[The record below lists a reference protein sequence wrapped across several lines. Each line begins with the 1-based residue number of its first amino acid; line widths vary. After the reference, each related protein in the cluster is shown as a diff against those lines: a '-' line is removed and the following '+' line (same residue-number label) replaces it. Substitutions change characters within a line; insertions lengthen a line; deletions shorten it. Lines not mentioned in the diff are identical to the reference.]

1 MAVNALRREY
11 VEAALSAQ
19 ERTLMVM
26 ESSEVNDDLVQDM
39 IAVLTSFCARLYGRR
54 SARNKAKKAMHA
66 PVTFNG
72 E

>member
-39 IAVLTSFCARLYGRR
+39 IAVLTSFCAHIYGRR
-54 SARNKAKKAMHA
+54 SARNKVKKALHA
-66 PVTFNG
+66 MG
-72 E
+72 Q